1 MTMSEKKKTNL
12 VEEVLDEALV
22 DPASPANHPSKK
34 PPQTI
39 RSEPAEKRGC
49 LATFLPPWIGGSRQG
64 QGPHDRI

>member
-1 MTMSEKKKTNL
+1 MTMSDKKKGNL

-49 LATFLPPWIGGSRQG
+49 LATFLPPWVGGKGRG
-64 QGPHDRI
+64 EGPHNHV